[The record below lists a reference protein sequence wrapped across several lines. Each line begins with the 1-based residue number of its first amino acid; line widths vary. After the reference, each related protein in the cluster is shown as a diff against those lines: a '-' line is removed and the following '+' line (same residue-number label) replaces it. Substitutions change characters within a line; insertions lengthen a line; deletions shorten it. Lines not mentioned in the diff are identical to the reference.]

1 MQRDTSGTNRK
12 EVISIGQEIKDDR
25 QKLLDNEIDNLIGS
39 MKELYD
45 KQKEARDLEIKAMEA
60 ATENMQLINETASNI
75 ISGFTNVGDYQSW
88 LLENNSSVKDMT
100 AAQLSSILKERKKI
114 LWVRSIRFINN

>member
-1 MQRDTSGTNRK
+1 MQRDTGTNRK

-60 ATENMQLINETASNI
+60 ATENMQLINETRSNI
-75 ISGFTNVGDYQSW
+75 IWFTNVGDYQSW
-88 LLENNSSVKDMT
+88 LLEE
-100 AAQLSSILKERKKI
+100 Q
-114 LWVRSIRFINN
+114 FFC